1 METSI
6 WECITGENS
15 HLVDSFSNG
24 VSFTK
29 FENISL
35 GGLPQAYLKKHID
48 LHPYLQL
55 CMN

>member
-15 HLVDSFSNG
+15 HLADSFSNG